1 MMFAGPFASAMLA
14 DLGARV
20 IKVESL
26 EGDQIRRL
34 LAFPEAGGARV
45 MQGKES
51 ITLDLS
57 SEKGRRIV
65 HQLAERADIVLQAF
79 RAGAAARAGVDQD
92 TLKAVNPDLVYVN
105 APGYGTG
112 GPFGHRA
119 AYAPTIAAASGLSL
133 TDVADIADLGTAEIE
148 ELRAAGI
155 RVFASGTVAVVQADG
170 ISALG
175 VASAMLLGL
184 VAKARKRP
192 LGPLTTTMLG
202 SASHALV
209 EHAVDWDG
217 RPAAPQVDPEGYGY
231 QALYRMYP
239 TAEGWVFLAAPEE
252 SDWAPLVDVV
262 DAELGKDPRFAT
274 AQSRSEHDRELSD
287 RLAELFAQKP
297 AADWEE
303 LLTARNVGCV
313 VVAEQD
319 PPLVLQSDEAL
330 SDEYCATCTHPLFDE
345 HLRAGPPVRFSRSKT
360 RAPGGCLAGQHSDG
374 ILAELGYDTEEIA
387 RLREEG
393 VVGPVP

>member
-1 MMFAGPFASAMLA
+1 M
-14 DLGARV
+14 

-119 AYAPTIAAASGLSL
+119 AYAPMIAAASGLSL

-192 LGPLTTTMLG
+192 LGPLTNTMLG

-217 RPAAPQVDPEGYGY
+217 RPAAPQVD
-231 QALYRMYP
+231 ALPLRSWRP
-239 TAEGWVFLAAPEE
+239 NLGEGWVVGYQET
-252 SDWAPLVDVV
+252 LV
-262 DAELGKDPRFAT
+262 
-274 AQSRSEHDRELSD
+274 RSGVPGGSG
-287 RLAELFAQKP
+287 A
-297 AADWEE
+297 
-303 LLTARNVGCV
+303 
-313 VVAEQD
+313 
-319 PPLVLQSDEAL
+319 
-330 SDEYCATCTHPLFDE
+330 Y
-345 HLRAGPPVRFSRSKT
+345 RAGDRQ
-360 RAPGGCLAGQHSDG
+360 AGCAGGA
-374 ILAELGYDTEEIA
+374 
-387 RLREEG
+387 
-393 VVGPVP
+393 

>member
-1 MMFAGPFASAMLA
+1 GRARLSADLSAAGRAHQGRVLAAVRASPARSVRRADAGARARPPDDGSEVEGSARAGVRGTAARAVGDDDQGCRGAHSGRVERRHGEQPRYQFRALPHRRRRSGTPADAARRQAGGGARRGVRSGTPALHAGARGRGSTACPEERPPRLGEHDQSPLPPRDDRPTPPARSDSAPDLPLEGVTVLEFGMMFAGPFASAMLA

-26 EGDQIRRL
+26 EGDQVRRL

-192 LGPLTTTMLG
+192 LGPLTTT
-202 SASHALV
+202 
-209 EHAVDWDG
+209 
-217 RPAAPQVDPEGYGY
+217 
-231 QALYRMYP
+231 
-239 TAEGWVFLAAPEE
+239 
-252 SDWAPLVDVV
+252 
-262 DAELGKDPRFAT
+262 
-274 AQSRSEHDRELSD
+274 
-287 RLAELFAQKP
+287 
-297 AADWEE
+297 
-303 LLTARNVGCV
+303 
-313 VVAEQD
+313 
-319 PPLVLQSDEAL
+319 
-330 SDEYCATCTHPLFDE
+330 
-345 HLRAGPPVRFSRSKT
+345 
-360 RAPGGCLAGQHSDG
+360 
-374 ILAELGYDTEEIA
+374 
-387 RLREEG
+387 
-393 VVGPVP
+393 